1 MSNASI
7 STNKLSIGYDATI
20 VQRDLSFSLKPG
32 EMVCML
38 GPNGCGKSTLLRTL
52 AGLQPPLEGEFKLS
66 TSDFTTSLNSKLS
79 SLNSK
84 DIALVLTERLSM
96 DNTTVHD
103 VVALGRYPYSSF
115 LDGLT
120 KEDEAIIADSLR
132 QVGFKDSTLN
142 SPTSLNSQLST
153 LNSFFNAHSDGEKQ
167 RILIAKALAQQ
178 TPIILLDEPT
188 AHLDLPHRL
197 KQPVVLGYI
206 VAGVLVGPNLLGE
219 NIVSHENVEA
229 WGNIGVLF
237 VLFCIGLE
245 FRLKNL
251 FESGKTALVGAAT
264 IIIGMLVLGYGVGRF
279 ALLDNMNSLFLAAML
294 CMSSTTIVMKAIDE
308 AGLSKA
314 RFVKGATGILILE
327 DIVAVVLLVLLS
339 SIAVKNSFEG
349 VELLKKV
356 GVLAITLVVW
366 FVVGILII
374 PTFLRKVRKYLNDET
389 LIILALG
396 LCLGMVLTAEEA
408 GFSSA
413 LGAFVMGMVLAE
425 TLEAHRIEHL
435 MAPLKNVFA
444 AIFFVSV
451 GMMINPASLV
461 EYWSPILFVSLV
473 IIVGMIVFGTLG
485 CWWGGETMKD
495 AMSTGFSF
503 VQIGEFSFIIAA
515 LGSKLGVTDPAIY
528 PIIVAAS
535 VLTTFLT
542 PYIMKAT
549 VPCYNFFYSHASAR
563 LKEKID
569 RRELE
574 VAQAEQKTTG
584 SSENKFLAHSE
595 KVQHALRHTIVTKR
609 VVKLFFTNMSEND
622 KKEENH
628 A

>member
-1 MSNASI
+1 M
-7 STNKLSIGYDATI
+7 
-20 VQRDLSFSLKPG
+20 VHDLYILMITAGVVSL
-32 EMVCML
+32 L
-38 GPNGCGKSTLLRTL
+38 
-52 AGLQPPLEGEFKLS
+52 FKL
-66 TSDFTTSLNSKLS
+66 
-79 SLNSK
+79 
-84 DIALVLTERLSM
+84 
-96 DNTTVHD
+96 
-103 VVALGRYPYSSF
+103 
-115 LDGLT
+115 
-120 KEDEAIIADSLR
+120 
-132 QVGFKDSTLN
+132 
-142 SPTSLNSQLST
+142 
-153 LNSFFNAHSDGEKQ
+153 
-167 RILIAKALAQQ
+167 
-178 TPIILLDEPT
+178 
-188 AHLDLPHRL
+188 L

-206 VAGVLVGPNLLGE
+206 VAGILVGPHLFGE
-219 NIVSHENVEA
+219 KIVNTENVEA

-251 FESGKTALVGAAT
+251 FESGKVALVGAAT
-264 IIIGMLVLGYGVGRF
+264 IIVGMLVLGYGVGRF

-294 CMSSTTIVMKAIDE
+294 CMSSTTIVMKAVDE

-314 RFVKGATGILILE
+314 RFVKGATSILIFE

-339 SIAVKNSFEG
+339 SVAVKNSFEG
-349 VELLKKV
+349 VELLKKI
-356 GVLAITLVVW
+356 GVLALTLTVW
-366 FVVGILII
+366 FICGILII
-374 PTFLRKVRKYLNDET
+374 PTLLRKVRPYLNDET

-425 TLEAHRIEHL
+425 TLESHRIEHL

-451 GMMINPASLV
+451 GMMINPASLLT
-461 EYWSPILFVSLV
+461 YWSPILVVSLV

-549 VPCYNFFYSHASAR
+549 VPCYNFLYRHAPAGLR
-563 LKEKID
+563 TKID
-569 RRELE
+569 QRELE
-574 VAQAEQKTTG
+574 VNKAEQTEASKPVVEAPSTADKVRHAVRKTLITKHVV
-584 SSENKFLAHSE
+584 NLFL
-595 KVQHALRHTIVTKR
+595 K
-609 VVKLFFTNMSEND
+609 NMSEND
-622 KKEENH
+622 TPHDKQ
-628 A
+628 

>member
-1 MSNASI
+1 M
-7 STNKLSIGYDATI
+7 
-20 VQRDLSFSLKPG
+20 VHDLYILMITAGVVSL
-32 EMVCML
+32 L
-38 GPNGCGKSTLLRTL
+38 
-52 AGLQPPLEGEFKLS
+52 FKL
-66 TSDFTTSLNSKLS
+66 
-79 SLNSK
+79 
-84 DIALVLTERLSM
+84 
-96 DNTTVHD
+96 
-103 VVALGRYPYSSF
+103 
-115 LDGLT
+115 
-120 KEDEAIIADSLR
+120 
-132 QVGFKDSTLN
+132 
-142 SPTSLNSQLST
+142 
-153 LNSFFNAHSDGEKQ
+153 
-167 RILIAKALAQQ
+167 
-178 TPIILLDEPT
+178 
-188 AHLDLPHRL
+188 L

-206 VAGVLVGPNLLGE
+206 VAGILVGPHLFGE
-219 NIVSHENVEA
+219 NLVNPENVEA

-251 FESGKTALVGAAT
+251 FASGKVALVGAAT

-314 RFVKGATGILILE
+314 RFVKGATSILIFE

-349 VELLKKV
+349 VELLKKI

-366 FVVGILII
+366 FIVGILVI
-374 PTFLRKVRKYLNDET
+374 PTLLRKVRPWLNDET

-435 MAPLKNVFA
+435 MEPLKNVFA

-451 GMMINPASLV
+451 GMMINPSSLLS
-461 EYWSPILFVSLV
+461 YWPSILFVSLV
-473 IIVGMIVFGTLG
+473 IIVGMIIFGTLG
-485 CWWGGETMKD
+485 CWWGGETLKD

-549 VPCYNFFYSHASAR
+549 LPCYNFLYQHASTRLRTKIEQREQDVERAEKSNTTSAEADFLSHA
-563 LKEKID
+563 
-569 RRELE
+569 
-574 VAQAEQKTTG
+574 Q
-584 SSENKFLAHSE
+584 
-595 KVQHALRHTIVTKR
+595 KVQHALRHTIITKR
-609 VVKLFFTNMSEND
+609 IVQLFYTNMSEND
-622 KKEENH
+622 KKDEKQ
-628 A
+628 

>member
-1 MSNASI
+1 MVHDLYILMITA
-7 STNKLSIGYDATI
+7 GI
-20 VQRDLSFSLKPG
+20 VSL
-32 EMVCML
+32 L
-38 GPNGCGKSTLLRTL
+38 
-52 AGLQPPLEGEFKLS
+52 FKL
-66 TSDFTTSLNSKLS
+66 
-79 SLNSK
+79 
-84 DIALVLTERLSM
+84 
-96 DNTTVHD
+96 
-103 VVALGRYPYSSF
+103 
-115 LDGLT
+115 
-120 KEDEAIIADSLR
+120 
-132 QVGFKDSTLN
+132 
-142 SPTSLNSQLST
+142 
-153 LNSFFNAHSDGEKQ
+153 
-167 RILIAKALAQQ
+167 
-178 TPIILLDEPT
+178 
-188 AHLDLPHRL
+188 L

-219 NIVSHENVEA
+219 NLVNPENVEA
-229 WGNIGVLF
+229 WGNVGVLF

-251 FESGKTALVGAAT
+251 FESGKTALIGAAT
-264 IIIGMLVLGYGVGRF
+264 IIFGMMLLGYGVGRF
-279 ALLDNMNSLFLAAML
+279 SLLDNMNSLFLAAML

-314 RFVKGATGILILE
+314 RFVKGATSILIFE

-349 VELLKKV
+349 VELLKEV
-356 GVLAITLVVW
+356 GVLAVTLVIW
-366 FVVGILII
+366 FVVGILVI
-374 PTFLRKVRKYLNDET
+374 PTLIRKVRPYLNDET

-444 AIFFVSV
+444 AIFFISV

-461 EYWSPILFVSLV
+461 TYWSSILFVSVV
-473 IIVGMIVFGTLG
+473 IIVGMITFGTLG
-485 CWWGGETMKD
+485 CWWGGETFKD
-495 AMSTGFSF
+495 SMQTGFSF

-549 VPCYNFFYSHASAR
+549 IPCYNFLYNHVSPR
-563 LKEKID
+563 LRNKID
-569 RRELE
+569 QREQAVE
-574 VAQAEQKTTG
+574 QAEQQATT
-584 SSENKFLAHSE
+584 SSETTFLSHAD
-595 KVQHALRHTIVTKR
+595 KVQHALRKTVITKR
-609 VVKLFFTNMSEND
+609 IVKLFYTNMSEND
-622 KKEENH
+622 KEGEKRK
-628 A
+628 

>member
-1 MSNASI
+1 MVHDLYILMITA
-7 STNKLSIGYDATI
+7 GI
-20 VQRDLSFSLKPG
+20 VSL
-32 EMVCML
+32 L
-38 GPNGCGKSTLLRTL
+38 
-52 AGLQPPLEGEFKLS
+52 FKL
-66 TSDFTTSLNSKLS
+66 
-79 SLNSK
+79 
-84 DIALVLTERLSM
+84 
-96 DNTTVHD
+96 
-103 VVALGRYPYSSF
+103 
-115 LDGLT
+115 
-120 KEDEAIIADSLR
+120 
-132 QVGFKDSTLN
+132 
-142 SPTSLNSQLST
+142 
-153 LNSFFNAHSDGEKQ
+153 
-167 RILIAKALAQQ
+167 
-178 TPIILLDEPT
+178 
-188 AHLDLPHRL
+188 L

-206 VAGVLVGPNLLGE
+206 VAGILVGPNLFGE
-219 NIVSHENVEA
+219 DIVSHENVEA

-251 FESGKTALVGAAT
+251 FQSGKVAVVGAAT
-264 IIIGMLVLGYGVGRF
+264 IIVGMLVLGYGVGRF

-314 RFVKGATGILILE
+314 RFVKGATSILIFE

-356 GVLAITLVVW
+356 GVLAVTLVVW
-366 FVVGILII
+366 FICGILII
-374 PTFLRKVRKYLNDET
+374 PTLLRKVRPYLNDET

-425 TLEAHRIEHL
+425 TLEAKRIEHL

-451 GMMINPASLV
+451 GMMINPSSLV
-461 EYWSPILFVSLV
+461 EYWPSILFVSVV

-549 VPCYNFFYSHASAR
+549 VPCYNYLYNHASTRLKTKIDNREKEVGLAEQTSGASAEDTFLSHA
-563 LKEKID
+563 
-569 RRELE
+569 
-574 VAQAEQKTTG
+574 
-584 SSENKFLAHSE
+584 E
-595 KVQHALRHTIVTKR
+595 KVTHALRHTVVTKR
-609 VVKLFFTNMSEND
+609 VVQLFFTNMSEND
-622 KKEENH
+622 KKDDNH
-628 A
+628 EH

>member
-1 MSNASI
+1 M
-7 STNKLSIGYDATI
+7 
-20 VQRDLSFSLKPG
+20 
-32 EMVCML
+32 
-38 GPNGCGKSTLLRTL
+38 
-52 AGLQPPLEGEFKLS
+52 
-66 TSDFTTSLNSKLS
+66 
-79 SLNSK
+79 
-84 DIALVLTERLSM
+84 
-96 DNTTVHD
+96 VHD
-103 VVALGRYPYSSF
+103 LYILMITAGVVAL
-115 LDGLT
+115 L
-120 KEDEAIIADSLR
+120 
-132 QVGFKDSTLN
+132 FKL
-142 SPTSLNSQLST
+142 
-153 LNSFFNAHSDGEKQ
+153 
-167 RILIAKALAQQ
+167 
-178 TPIILLDEPT
+178 
-188 AHLDLPHRL
+188 L

-206 VAGVLVGPNLLGE
+206 VAGILVGPHLFGE
-219 NIVSHENVEA
+219 NLVSMENVET

-251 FESGKTALVGAAT
+251 FESGKVALVGAAT

-294 CMSSTTIVMKAIDE
+294 CMSSTTIVMKAVDE

-314 RFVKGATGILILE
+314 RFVKGATSILIFE

-349 VELLKKV
+349 VELLEKV
-356 GVLAITLVVW
+356 GVLAATLVVW

-374 PTFLRKVRKYLNDET
+374 PTFLRWVRPHLNDEI

-425 TLEAHRIEHL
+425 TLESHRIEQL

-461 EYWSPILFVSLV
+461 TYWDSILFVAVV

-495 AMSTGFSF
+495 AMQTGFAF

-542 PYIMKAT
+542 PYIMKAA
-549 VPCYNFFYSHASAR
+549 VPCYTFLYNHASPR
-563 LKEKID
+563 LKAKID
-569 RRELE
+569 AREVQVEQAEKAASAQQE
-574 VAQAEQKTTG
+574 VADNRPSSADKVRHAVRKT
-584 SSENKFLAHSE
+584 
-595 KVQHALRHTIVTKR
+595 VVTKR
-609 VVKLFFTNMSEND
+609 LVDLFLKNMSEND
-622 KKEENH
+622 RKE
-628 A
+628 